1 MHNKGMEFEFD
12 PAKASSNLAKHSISF
27 SHAEQALRDAFAVTI
42 EDPDAVGE
50 QRFVTLGM
58 DSLGRILV
66 VCHTQRDER
75 TRIISARK
83 ASKNETRNY
92 HA

>member
-1 MHNKGMEFEFD
+1 MHNHGMEFEFD
-12 PAKASSNLAKHSISF
+12 PAKASSNFSKHSISF

-42 EDPDAVGE
+42 EDPDAVGK

>member
-1 MHNKGMEFEFD
+1 MEFEFD
-12 PAKASSNLAKHSISF
+12 PAKARINDRKHGVNF
-27 SHAEQALRDAFAVTI
+27 SHAEQALRDDMAFTV

-58 DSLGRILV
+58 DALGRGLV
-66 VCHTQRDER
+66 AAHTQRGER
-75 TRIISARK
+75 TRVISAPK
-83 ASKNETRNY
+83 ASRGESEKY